1 MSAHKLLPVALLL
14 SLSVIST
21 AHAASC
27 EKQSATTRI
36 PLVELYTSEGCSSCP
51 VADRWLSELA
61 PEIVSADEMVAL
73 AFHVDYWDRLG
84 WKDRFASPAYTER
97 QKTNSKVNGSAYVF
111 TPQIVLAGRNYERW
125 QDSKRVQQ
133 DVRKVLAVAPDAT
146 LILRQQPAMA
156 GKLGF
161 EVQEQLRQGVSPADV
176 RIHTALVQNGL
187 VSNISKGENSGSKL
201 HHDYVVRSFVSS
213 SAVDQSGQL
222 TFKNSFTLPDD
233 AQLEKMGV
241 VVFAQDNK
249 TGVVLQAMAAPLC
262 ADKKL

>member
-14 SLSVIST
+14 SLSAIST

-97 QKTNSKVNGSAYVF
+97 QKTNSKVNGSAFVF
-111 TPQIVLAGRNYERW
+111 TPQIVLAGRNYEKW
-125 QDSKRVQQ
+125 QDSRRVQQ

-146 LILRQQPAMA
+146 LFPYTTLFR
-156 GKLGF
+156 
-161 EVQEQLRQGVSPADV
+161 S
-176 RIHTALVQNGL
+176 HCTL
-187 VSNISKGENSGSKL
+187 VSLAAIKRPSYISTRENNMSAHKL
-201 HHDYVVRSFVSS
+201 
-213 SAVDQSGQL
+213 
-222 TFKNSFTLPDD
+222 LPV
-233 AQLEKMGV
+233 AL
-241 VVFAQDNK
+241 
-249 TGVVLQAMAAPLC
+249 LLS
-262 ADKKL
+262 